1 MKRARRV
8 EWGQKFFENPRTK
21 AFVIKRPKIQQVHSY
36 SRISQ
41 DMRITTDDRHP
52 ACLPLCNL
60 IVEVDGHYLKLRER
74 TNTRFG

>member
-36 SRISQ
+36 
-41 DMRITTDDRHP
+41 ITGHANYDGRQTP
-52 ACLPLCNL
+52 CLLTPM
-60 IVEVDGHYLKLRER
+60 
-74 TNTRFG
+74 

>member
-8 EWGQKFFENPRTK
+8 EWEQKFFENPRTK

-36 SRISQ
+36 SHIS
-41 DMRITTDDRHP
+41 RGTRVTTDRHP

-60 IVEVDGHYLKLRER
+60 IVELDGHYLKLRER